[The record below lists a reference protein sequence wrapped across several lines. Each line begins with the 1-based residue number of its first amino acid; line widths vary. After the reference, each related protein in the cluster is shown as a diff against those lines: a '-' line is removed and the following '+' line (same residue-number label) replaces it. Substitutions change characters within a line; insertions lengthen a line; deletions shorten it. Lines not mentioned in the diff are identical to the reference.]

1 MVCVQ
6 NLAENF
12 GNGLVGFEPDI
23 PPTRLGLDFE
33 EIQKLGDAGAE
44 ESWRLVPRVEAFRE
58 ATDLEIIFAAT
69 RGHPFAEAL
78 GDETSA

>member
-1 MVCVQ
+1 
-6 NLAENF
+6 
-12 GNGLVGFEPDI
+12 
-23 PPTRLGLDFE
+23 
-33 EIQKLGDAGAE
+33 
-44 ESWRLVPRVEAFRE
+44 LVPRVEAFRE